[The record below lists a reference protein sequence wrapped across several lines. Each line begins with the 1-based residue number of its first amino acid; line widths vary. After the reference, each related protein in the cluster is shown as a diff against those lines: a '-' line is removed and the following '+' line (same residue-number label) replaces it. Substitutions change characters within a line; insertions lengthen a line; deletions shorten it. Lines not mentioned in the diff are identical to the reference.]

1 MISCRPKLAW
11 ASPGVRLECSHST
24 RGDRTPR
31 PVAASPVFEHPLPLL
46 SIDQMQGELF
56 AGMKRENPDLE
67 KGMFS
72 FWLAQNAN
80 SDSKDGM
87 KVDGGVITLGGYDE
101 DYFEGEISWVPI
113 SKAWYWQVE
122 VDAVTVD
129 GKSLSENRHTA
140 IVDTG
145 TSLILGSERE
155 VAELYT
161 RLDLVGQADEYGE
174 IVKPCDEI
182 KVRP

>member
-11 ASPGVRLECSHST
+11 ASPGVGLECSHST
-24 RGDRTPR
+24 RGIEPR
-31 PVAASPVFEHPLPLL
+31 ARLLPPLFLSHSLPLL

-113 SKAWYWQVE
+113 SKAWYWQV
-122 VDAVTVD
+122 
-129 GKSLSENRHTA
+129 G
-140 IVDTG
+140 
-145 TSLILGSERE
+145 
-155 VAELYT
+155 
-161 RLDLVGQADEYGE
+161 
-174 IVKPCDEI
+174 
-182 KVRP
+182 